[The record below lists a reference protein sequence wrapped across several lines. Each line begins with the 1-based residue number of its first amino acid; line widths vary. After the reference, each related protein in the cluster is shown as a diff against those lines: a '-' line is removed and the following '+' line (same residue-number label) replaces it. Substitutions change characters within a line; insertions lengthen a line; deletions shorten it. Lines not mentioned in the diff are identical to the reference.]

1 MSVGPTSMFLMVTVS
16 AIPPYEYRLPLVSLM
31 VFCSESCSYFSVFGS
46 SLSAI
51 ESSPPW
57 LTIVPTRFIA
67 MIVSTA
73 MAMMIIGILDF
84 LVRVVRLIGVC
95 RLTSACCGV

>member
-1 MSVGPTSMFLMVTVS
+1 MD
-16 AIPPYEYRLPLVSLM
+16 
-31 VFCSESCSYFSVFGS
+31 
-46 SLSAI
+46 
-51 ESSPPW
+51 
-57 LTIVPTRFIA
+57 VPAALAALQRRARTEGADPQRAAEVRFMRFFIN
-67 MIVSTA
+67 TP